1 MKYETPRL
9 RALGSLSSLTLGMNG
24 SCPDG
29 GGHNNTQLG
38 GMSNCGVSGDAS
50 GMG

>member
-1 MKYETPRL
+1 MKYSKPEL
-9 RALGSLSSLTLGMNG
+9 RALGSLAALTLGQNG

-38 GMSNCGVSGDAS
+38 GMSDCGVSG
-50 GMG
+50 GNH